1 MYSILY
7 LFKVLKGLGETMLCN
22 LHTHTVFCDGDN
34 TPEEMVIS
42 AINNGFS
49 TLGFSGHVKPSFDTF
64 GITDMKG
71 YIKTINNLKEKYGN
85 DIEIYLGIEDEAL
98 SPIDN
103 RSEFE
108 YIIGSHHY
116 IKFYDKILP
125 LDLSFEGYEKA
136 LALFDNNIA
145 KFSESYYSQ
154 FCDYILKFK
163 PQIIGH
169 FDLIT
174 KFDEQDSY
182 LLSSSDEYNKIAEK
196 YLKIALKSGSFFEV
210 NTGAMSRKYRTS
222 PYPAENLLKI
232 IKDND
237 GKIIITSD
245 AHSKDTLDF
254 AFKETENYLK
264 DIGFKY
270 TYVLHNNN
278 FVKQEIK

>member
-22 LHTHTVFCDGDN
+22 LHTHTLFCDGDN
-34 TPEEMVIS
+34 TAEEIVIS
-42 AINNGFS
+42 AIHNGFS
-49 TLGFSGHVKPSFDTF
+49 SLGFSGHKKPGFDSF
-64 GITDMKG
+64 GIANIND
-71 YIKTINNLKEKYGN
+71 YIRTIIELKEKYSN

-98 SPIDN
+98 SPISCGND
-103 RSEFE
+103 FD

-116 IKFYDKILP
+116 IRRDDIILP
-125 LDLSFEGYEKA
+125 LDHNFEGYKKA
-136 LALFDNNIA
+136 LALYDNDIESFA
-145 KFSESYYSQ
+145 ESYYSD
-154 FCDYILKFK
+154 FCNYILKFK

-174 KFDEQDSY
+174 KFDEQDSDL
-182 LLSSSDEYNKIAEK
+182 LLSNVMYSKIAEK
-196 YLKIALKSGSFFEV
+196 YLKIALKSESFFEV

-254 AFKETENYLK
+254 AFKETEKYLK
-264 DIGFKY
+264 EIGFKF
-270 TYVLHNNN
+270 TYVLHNNT